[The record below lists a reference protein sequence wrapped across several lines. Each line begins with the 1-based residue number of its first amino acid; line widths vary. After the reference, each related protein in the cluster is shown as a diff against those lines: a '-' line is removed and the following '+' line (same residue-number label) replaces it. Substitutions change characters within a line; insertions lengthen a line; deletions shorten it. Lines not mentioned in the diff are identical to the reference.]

1 MLSTAIGLAD
11 ASGDAVS
18 VILGDMS
25 LAYDLNA
32 LLLLTRAKAP
42 LHVWCINNGGGGIFK
57 ALPIQNSDLCDPY
70 FVMPQP
76 LSIEHAAKMVD
87 LPYVLLE
94 SIETPWS
101 CPNSS
106 CLIECRVSFDQTQ
119 AVDAS
124 I

>member
-42 LHVWCINNGGGGIFK
+42 LHVWCINNRGGGIFE
-57 ALPIQNSDLCDPY
+57 APIQNSDLCDPY

-76 LSIEHAAKMVD
+76 CLLHAAKMVD
-87 LPYVLLE
+87 LPYVSLE
-94 SIETPWS
+94 SIETPWF